1 MLRLHS
7 IETFGTHDGP
17 GIRLVLFTQG
27 CNMRCLYCHN
37 PDTQPMDND
46 QSRLWSTA
54 ELLELLERQRNYFN
68 NGGGLTVSGG
78 EPVLQARAL
87 TDLFQ
92 ACRQAGIHTCLDT
105 SGSVFNK
112 DTRRLYELTDLVLLD
127 VKHIDPHWHER
138 LTGMSNELALAN
150 AAHREQSGQEM
161 WLRYVLV
168 PEYSDQPEHLHAWG
182 QHFATYKSV
191 TRVELLPY
199 HELGKHKYQLLGRK
213 YELEHIK
220 PPTAEQVEAA
230 TIILREYFGSK
241 LIVA

>member
-37 PDTQPMDND
+37 PDTQPMEND

-54 ELLELLERQRNYFN
+54 ELLELLQRQRNYFN

-78 EPVLQARAL
+78 EPVLQACDL
-87 TDLFQ
+87 SDLFH
-92 ACRQAGIHTCLDT
+92 ACRKAGIHTCLDT
-105 SGSVFNK
+105 SGSLFNK
-112 DTRRLYELTDLVLLD
+112 DTRRLYDLTDLVLLD
-127 VKHIDPHWHER
+127 VKHIDPTWHKR
-138 LTGMSNELALAN
+138 LTGMDNQAALEN
-150 AAHREQSGQEM
+150 AAYRESSGKEM

-168 PEYSDQPEHLHAWG
+168 PEFSDQEEHLHAWG
-182 QHFATYKSV
+182 QQFAAYKSV

-199 HELGKHKYQLLGRK
+199 HELGVHKYKLLGRR
-213 YELEHIK
+213 YELSHIK
-220 PPTAEQVEAA
+220 PPTTEQVRRAA
-230 TIILREYFGSK
+230 EILRQYFGSK